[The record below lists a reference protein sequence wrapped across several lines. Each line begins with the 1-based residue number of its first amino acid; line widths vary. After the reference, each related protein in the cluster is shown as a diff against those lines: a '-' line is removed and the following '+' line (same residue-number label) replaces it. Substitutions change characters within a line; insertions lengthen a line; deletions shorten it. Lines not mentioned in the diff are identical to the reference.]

1 MDAIEFSDEL
11 YRRALV
17 SAGSPE
23 RLLRFRRMVA
33 EGRPVV
39 YGAIGGSITEGAAA
53 SSPGSRYVSCI
64 AHAIQNRTACRL
76 VNAGVGATDT
86 RFGAMRCREDLLR
99 HRPDLITIEY
109 AVNDVN
115 NPDRDFSFEALV
127 RQCMGFAPDALI
139 VVIFTLRED
148 GVSMQEIQLPVC
160 RHYDLA
166 MISYH
171 DAIWPELSGGNLAW
185 SAVSPDNIHPNDV
198 GHRLIADLVTRLLFG
213 QPVEAVPLKAPLD
226 LRCAEYEGGR
236 VVRAEEF
243 EVDSVRGWEIA
254 DSVRG
259 YRRWTASEPGAE
271 LSFTFSG
278 PTLLIGYRKYAG
290 EFGRVSVSVDGG
302 EETVLEGF
310 FEMPPGGTWRGGHI
324 ALEKILHAAGDGPHQ
339 VTVKLLPDRHPES
352 AGHRFDIE
360 YLLKG

>member
-1 MDAIEFSDEL
+1 MQSNFRMNFIA
-11 YRRALV
+11 ALWFRP
-17 SAGSPE
+17 GSPE

-64 AHAIQNRTACRL
+64 AYAIQNRTACRL

-99 HRPDLITIEY
+99 YRPDLITIEY

-127 RQCMGFAPDALI
+127 RQCMVSVPDALI

-226 LRCAEYEGGR
+226 PRCAEYEGGPGG
-236 VVRAEEF
+236 AGGG
-243 EVDSVRGWEIA
+243 VRGRFSSRLG
-254 DSVRG
+254 D
-259 YRRWTASEPGAE
+259 RR
-271 LSFTFSG
+271 FG
-278 PTLLIGYRKYAG
+278 PRLPPL
-290 EFGRVSVSVDGG
+290 DG
-302 EETVLEGF
+302 L
-310 FEMPPGGTWRGGHI
+310 PNR
-324 ALEKILHAAGDGPHQ
+324 ARSLHSHFPA
-339 VTVKLLPDRHPES
+339 R
-352 AGHRFDIE
+352 RC
-360 YLLKG
+360 

>member
-1 MDAIEFSDEL
+1 MQSNFRMNFIA
-11 YRRALV
+11 ALWFRPAARSGCSG
-17 SAGSPE
+17 SA
-23 RLLRFRRMVA
+23 RMVA

-185 SAVSPDNIHPNDV
+185 SAVSPDNIQS
-198 GHRLIADLVTRLLFG
+198 RT
-213 QPVEAVPLKAPLD
+213 
-226 LRCAEYEGGR
+226 
-236 VVRAEEF
+236 
-243 EVDSVRGWEIA
+243 
-254 DSVRG
+254 
-259 YRRWTASEPGAE
+259 
-271 LSFTFSG
+271 
-278 PTLLIGYRKYAG
+278 
-290 EFGRVSVSVDGG
+290 
-302 EETVLEGF
+302 
-310 FEMPPGGTWRGGHI
+310 M
-324 ALEKILHAAGDGPHQ
+324 
-339 VTVKLLPDRHPES
+339 S
-352 AGHRFDIE
+352 ATG
-360 YLLKG
+360 

>member
-1 MDAIEFSDEL
+1 MQSNFRMNFIA
-11 YRRALV
+11 ALWFRPAARSGCSG
-17 SAGSPE
+17 SA
-23 RLLRFRRMVA
+23 RMVA

-115 NPDRDFSFEALV
+115 NPDREFSFEALV
-127 RQCMGFAPDALI
+127 RQCMGSAPDALI

-185 SAVSPDNIHPNDV
+185 SAVSPDKHPSE
-198 GHRLIADLVTRLLFG
+198 RCRPPADRRSG
-213 QPVEAVPLKAPLD
+213 DPP
-226 LRCAEYEGGR
+226 
-236 VVRAEEF
+236 
-243 EVDSVRGWEIA
+243 SVR
-254 DSVRG
+254 
-259 YRRWTASEPGAE
+259 TAG
-271 LSFTFSG
+271 
-278 PTLLIGYRKYAG
+278 
-290 EFGRVSVSVDGG
+290 
-302 EETVLEGF
+302 
-310 FEMPPGGTWRGGHI
+310 RGGSVEGAARS
-324 ALEKILHAAGDGPHQ
+324 ALRGI
-339 VTVKLLPDRHPES
+339 
-352 AGHRFDIE
+352 
-360 YLLKG
+360 